1 MRMKG
6 KLKTKVLSFLLG
18 PLTWVDSFDTDGKKT
33 FTDYEAAGE
42 DWRANDTVSTILR
55 HIAHSERWEKE
66 KPFCLNLPLPEGQ
79 PKSNFIGS
87 NHTDIPICNVRG
99 REGDFKLDIHGF
111 AFTKLPVFQ
120 ASFEDTDEIETTY
133 LAGMEDF
140 LKREL
145 QADEVFIFDYTT
157 AWYGGS
163 RGSNPRG
170 CFEANAAPFWRG
182 GRRPDQGPDA
192 AHKVGHTPCRNKS
205 WLCHVLTLS
214 SVWRPTFGPL
224 EDCPIAVCDSRTL
237 EESELLASDLV
248 YPHYVGEKYD
258 VKYSSQHNWY
268 YLRGMMNDECL
279 LIKNFDTAVD
289 GRARFCAH
297 CAFVDP
303 TTPVG
308 ARARESIEVRAMVF
322 HHGPQNLQSIS
333 GH

>member
-1 MRMKG
+1 MILLEIHQPAAPTSHLDRSSSKSVKMRMKG

-145 QADEVFIFDYTT
+145 QADEVFIFDYTVRKVFFVVVT
-157 AWYGGS
+157 A
-163 RGSNPRG
+163 
-170 CFEANAAPFWRG
+170 
-182 GRRPDQGPDA
+182 
-192 AHKVGHTPCRNKS
+192 
-205 WLCHVLTLS
+205 S
-214 SVWRPTFGPL
+214 SV
-224 EDCPIAVCDSRTL
+224 V
-237 EESELLASDLV
+237 
-248 YPHYVGEKYD
+248 
-258 VKYSSQHNWY
+258 
-268 YLRGMMNDECL
+268 
-279 LIKNFDTAVD
+279 LIL
-289 GRARFCAH
+289 
-297 CAFVDP
+297 P
-303 TTPVG
+303 ETTSTIIRIGLHRKV
-308 ARARESIEVRAMVF
+308 
-322 HHGPQNLQSIS
+322 L
-333 GH
+333 